1 MKSNTTRA
9 HIPVR
14 TIALGNTRKGLWR
27 DRTGRTGDSHSPK
40 MGKRRVVFPLG
51 PQRDESGLNREA
63 GGSPVSLTRPFR
75 NRRAAAVG
83 GAGWGLAAGPAIGHG
98 RGRTGGTNGFD
109 RRASVR

>member
-51 PQRDESGLNREA
+51 PQRHESGLNRTA
-63 GGSPVSLTRPFR
+63 GGSLVSMIRPLR
-75 NRRAAAVG
+75 NRTAAAE
-83 GAGWGLAAGPAIGHG
+83 AGSSRPS
-98 RGRTGGTNGFD
+98 F
-109 RRASVR
+109 RRLTDSALIHVSV